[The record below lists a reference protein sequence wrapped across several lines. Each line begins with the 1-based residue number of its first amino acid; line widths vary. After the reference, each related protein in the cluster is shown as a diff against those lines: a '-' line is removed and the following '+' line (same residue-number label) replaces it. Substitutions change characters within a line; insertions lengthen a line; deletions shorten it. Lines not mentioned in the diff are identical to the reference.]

1 MQTPLAQKVSEL
13 MSKMKSQKGL
23 SPEFSADSV
32 EVVSRETVYKGFFS
46 MLRLRLRHR
55 LFRGGWSEIFTREL
69 FVRGPAVGVL
79 LYDPERDLVA
89 LTEQFRIG
97 ALERPT
103 GPWCLEVVAG
113 MVEAG
118 EDLKDVARREV
129 LEEAGL
135 KVQELHFIHSYMPS
149 VGGSSERL
157 HLYCALVDLNCAEG
171 YFGLEQENEDIRLR
185 VFSRDSV
192 LAAMAGDYAPGENPI
207 DNSAT
212 IICMQWLQL
221 NRAKLTKHRP
231 TA

>member
-1 MQTPLAQKVSEL
+1 MPKNNSPTS
-13 MSKMKSQKGL
+13 L
-23 SPEFSADSV
+23 SPEFSAVDV
-32 EVVSRETVYKGFFS
+32 EIVSKETVFKGFFS

-55 LFRGGWSEIFTREL
+55 LFGGGWSNAFQREL

-89 LTEQFRIG
+89 LTEQFRVG
-97 ALERPT
+97 ALERPA

-113 MVEAG
+113 IVEAG
-118 EDLKDVARREV
+118 ESLADVARREV

-135 KVQELHFIHSYMPS
+135 QVQNLHFIHSYMPS
-149 VGGSSERL
+149 VGGSNERL
-157 HLYCALVDLNCAEG
+157 HLYCALVDLSLAEG

-185 VFSRDSV
+185 VFPTDSV
-192 LAAMAGDYAPGENPI
+192 LGAMAADYAPGENPI

-221 NRAKLTKHRP
+221 HRAELKKLRP